1 MLTVVNNNR
10 SYGNDERHQA
20 LVATR
25 RRRPIEN
32 SGIGVSI
39 EDPDIGF
46 VDIAKGFGVEGIG
59 PVREPSE
66 LYAAL
71 SKAIALVTT
80 EQRPV
85 LVDVET
91 RPRS

>member
-59 PVREPSE
+59 PVSEASE
-66 LYAAL
+66 LRAAL
-71 SKAIALVTT
+71 SKALAVVTR